1 MKLKWIY
8 WVSTGLLAAIY
19 LGGGTLYL
27 SNISGVTSR
36 NKFRPPPDRRPH
48 VRAAPTKENTDV
60 ESSHR

>member
-36 NKFRPPPDRRPH
+36 NKCDSI
-48 VRAAPTKENTDV
+48 E
-60 ESSHR
+60 

>member
-27 SNISGVTSR
+27 FDARGFAVG
-36 NKFRPPPDRRPH
+36 
-48 VRAAPTKENTDV
+48 A
-60 ESSHR
+60 